1 MGQLRVHLIPVVG
14 ARLAQPR
21 LTLQHYKIITSL
33 LNNEYK
39 SKQRRGGLFAMG
51 RTELSVASAGLPGI
65 DSQHRDSSAGAISAR
80 LDRLPATATIWWM
93 VCMLSFGGFFEFY
106 ELFST
111 ASVVPGMVRSGIL
124 KQTTTAFFALDGI
137 AGYVAAT
144 FAGLFIGTF
153 VFGFIADKLG
163 RRTVFTY
170 ALLWYSAS
178 AVAMA
183 FQADATGLNFWRLM
197 TGIGLGV
204 ELVTI
209 DAYLSELMPS
219 RVRGRAFALNQVITY
234 SAVPMVS
241 FLAWQLV
248 PLAPLRPRWLALGH
262 PDRRDGRARRVG
274 DPAGSAREPAL
285 ARQPRRGRARGTHRR
300 RH

>member
-1 MGQLRVHLIPVVG
+1 MV
-14 ARLAQPR
+14 
-21 LTLQHYKIITSL
+21 
-33 LNNEYK
+33 
-39 SKQRRGGLFAMG
+39 
-51 RTELSVASAGLPGI
+51 RTESSVTSAGLPGI
-65 DSQHRDSSAGAISAR
+65 ESQHRDISAGAISAR
-80 LDRLPATATIWWM
+80 LDRLPATATIWRM

-183 FQADATGLNFWRLM
+183 FQTDATCAA
-197 TGIGLGV
+197 I
-204 ELVTI
+204 
-209 DAYLSELMPS
+209 
-219 RVRGRAFALNQVITY
+219 
-234 SAVPMVS
+234 
-241 FLAWQLV
+241 
-248 PLAPLRPRWLALGH
+248 
-262 PDRRDGRARRVG
+262 
-274 DPAGSAREPAL
+274 RES
-285 ARQPRRGRARGTHRR
+285 
-300 RH
+300 

>member
-1 MGQLRVHLIPVVG
+1 M
-14 ARLAQPR
+14 A
-21 LTLQHYKIITSL
+21 Y
-33 LNNEYK
+33 
-39 SKQRRGGLFAMG
+39 
-51 RTELSVASAGLPGI
+51 TESSVTSAGLLGI
-65 DSQHRDSSAGAISAR
+65 EGRHSDTSAGAISAR
-80 LDRLPATATIWWM
+80 LDRLPATATIWKL
-93 VCMLSFGGFFEFY
+93 VCLLSFGGFFEFY

-111 ASVVPGMVRSGIL
+111 ASVVPAMVRSGIL

-144 FAGLFIGTF
+144 FTGLFIGTF

-183 FQADATGLNFWRLM
+183 FQTDATGLNFWRLM

-209 DAYLSELMPS
+209 DAYLSELVPS
-219 RVRGRAFALNQVITY
+219 RVRGRAFALNQIITY

-241 FLAWQLV
+241 FLA
-248 PLAPLRPRWLALGH
+248 
-262 PDRRDGRARRVG
+262 
-274 DPAGSAREPAL
+274 
-285 ARQPRRGRARGTHRR
+285 
-300 RH
+300 